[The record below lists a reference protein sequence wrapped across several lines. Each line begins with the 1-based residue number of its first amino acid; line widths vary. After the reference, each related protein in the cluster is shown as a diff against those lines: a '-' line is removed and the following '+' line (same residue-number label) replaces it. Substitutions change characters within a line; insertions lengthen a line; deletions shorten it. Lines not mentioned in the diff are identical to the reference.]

1 MSTIRPFQAIR
12 PPASLAARV
21 AALPY
26 DVMSSEEARQMVTG
40 NPYSFLHVDKAE
52 IDLPS
57 DVDLYDERVYQKARQ
72 NLDGMIAEGILQ
84 QDGQACFYIYRQIMN
99 GRSQTGIVACC
110 SMDEYLDNKIK
121 KHEFTRADKEQ
132 DRINHVNVCD
142 ANTGP
147 IFLTYR
153 NRTDINSIIAQW
165 CTQAPVYEFQSEDG
179 IGHVVWVIDDLRVM
193 ADLQHCFR
201 QVEELYIAD
210 GHHRCASGV
219 RVGQMRRQQYPNY
232 TGEEE
237 FNYFLAVLFPDQEL
251 QIMDYNRV
259 IKDLNGLSRAAFLA
273 AVEDKFSITATG
285 ASIPYKP
292 QSRHHF
298 GMYLDEQWYELT
310 AREGTIA
317 EDDPVARLDVSILQN
332 NLLGPVLGIADPR
345 TDRRIDFI
353 GGIRGLEEL
362 EKRVKEGMAVAF
374 SLYPVTILDLMD
386 IADAGQVMPPKS
398 TWFEPKLRSGLFIHK
413 LT

>member
-1 MSTIRPFQAIR
+1 MAIIKPFRALRPRAD
-12 PPASLAARV
+12 LAERV

-26 DVMSSEEARQMVTG
+26 DVMDSEEARQMVKG

-52 IDLPS
+52 IDLPPEI
-57 DVDLYDERVYQKARQ
+57 DLYDERVYQKARE
-72 NLDGMIAEGILQ
+72 NLDRMAAEGVLQ
-84 QDGQACFYIYRQIMN
+84 QDLQANFYIYRQIMA

-110 SMDEYLDNKIK
+110 SIDEYLDNKIK

-153 NRTDINSIIAQW
+153 NRSDINDMIEKW
-165 CTQAPVYEFQSEDG
+165 CQSVPVYNFQSEDG
-179 IGHVVWVIDDLRVM
+179 ITHIIWIIDDPQTISE
-193 ADLQHCFR
+193 LQQRFL

-219 RVGQMRRQQYPNY
+219 RVGQMRRQQYPDF

-237 FNYFLAVLFPDQEL
+237 FNYFLAVVFPDKDL
-251 QIMDYNRV
+251 HIMDYNRV
-259 IKDLNGLSRAAFLA
+259 VKDLNGLSPEEFLTA
-273 AVEDKFSITATG
+273 IEEKFIITKTDAEK
-285 ASIPYKP
+285 PYKP
-292 QSRHHF
+292 RDRHAF
-298 GMYLDEQWYELT
+298 GMYMDGQWYELK
-310 AREGTIA
+310 AHPGTFA
-317 EDDPVARLDVSILQN
+317 DDDPVERLDVSILQN
-332 NLLGPVLGIADPR
+332 NLLRPVLGIEDPR
-345 TDRRIDFI
+345 TDKRIDFI

-362 EKRVKEGMAVAF
+362 ERRVKEGMAVAF
-374 SLYPVTILDLMD
+374 SMYPATIQDLMD

-413 LT
+413 LS